1 MPWHTTY
8 LTVTALGVG
17 LLVGFSQF
25 LTQLSGI
32 ARLAP
37 AALVVGMFTATSLI
51 HWYDVT
57 DTLRP

>member
-17 LLVGFSQF
+17 LLVGVSRLPTQF
-25 LTQLSGI
+25 GV

-37 AALVVGMFTATSLI
+37 AALVVGLFTATSLI

-57 DTLRP
+57 DTLRS